1 MLGMMLIGLLVLVL
15 LVIPLCIGFVSI
27 IRWIIRRVR
36 RDSGCVP
43 AVGGRSA
50 PPPETAGGEAA
61 RTEPPMPGGTF
72 GAETSGGPDFPL
84 ERALEPQLPVED
96 VMGVPHDTDRAAL
109 QDQLPGKAMP
119 QGELKDSVV
128 FRYALVA
135 GIALLLLIP
144 LLMVE
149 SLVGERSSLYRE
161 VVADISRTWG
171 GLQQLSGPYLLVPY
185 TERVERERVVPV
197 EGGEGRLVRETRLE
211 ASYFVIL
218 PSRLSFDAVLDPE
231 SRRRGI
237 YRALVY
243 TSEIDISGQF
253 TLPSRE
259 ALTRIVPALV
269 EVDYTR
275 AFVITGL
282 SHSSALREASPFV
295 WAGVP
300 YGAEPGTQPFENL
313 PSGFRVP
320 IALNTGQGT
329 FDFSQRLALSGS
341 SGIRFATAGE
351 NTEIKVRSPWPHPS
365 FQGQVLPASY
375 ETSDT
380 GFSAVWSVPS
390 LARSYPNLGMQHTWP
405 SDFMEFTVGV
415 DLYQAG
421 THYKLV
427 ERSVKYGVLF
437 IGLTFLA
444 FIVFEMGLGARLH
457 PVQYGIVGLSMV
469 VFYLV
474 LLSLSEHLAF
484 LASYLSASVCIV
496 LMVSCYVGF
505 ALRNYKEGMGIG
517 VLLVA
522 LYSLLYTILQ
532 MEDYALLMG
541 TALLLVM
548 LAALMVVS
556 RNLAGGSR

>member
-1 MLGMMLIGLLVLVL
+1 MFEVLLFGLLVLVL
-15 LVIPLCIGFVSI
+15 IVVPLCVGFVSI
-27 IRWIIRRVR
+27 VRWLMRRTRQAPECGSPV
-36 RDSGCVP
+36 V
-43 AVGGRSA
+43 AKTF
-50 PPPETAGGEAA
+50 PPPGPVGEEAA
-61 RTEPPMPGGTF
+61 RPEGLADEASFTFETPGAADAPAGNDEECQIT
-72 GAETSGGPDFPL
+72 
-84 ERALEPQLPVED
+84 VED
-96 VMGVPHDTDRAAL
+96 AVDAPHKADKVVL
-109 QDQLPGKAMP
+109 QEQ
-119 QGELKDSVV
+119 LKDSMV
-128 FRYALVA
+128 FRCGVVT

-144 LLMVE
+144 LMMVE
-149 SLVGERSSLYRE
+149 SLVRERSVLYRE

-197 EGGEGRLVRETRLE
+197 KGGEDRLVRETRLE
-211 ASYFVIL
+211 MGYFVIL
-218 PSRLSFDAVLDPE
+218 PSRLSFDASLDPE

-243 TSEIDISGQF
+243 MSEIGISGQF

-269 EVDYTR
+269 DVDYAR
-275 AFVITGL
+275 AFAITGL
-282 SHSSALREASPFV
+282 SHPSALREAGPFV

-300 YGAEPGTQPFENL
+300 HNAEPGTQPFENL
-313 PSGFRVP
+313 ASGFRVP
-320 IALNTGQGT
+320 VALGAGQGT
-329 FDFSQRLALSGS
+329 FDFSQRLVMSGS
-341 SGIRFATAGE
+341 GGIRFATAGE
-351 NTEIKVRSPWPHPS
+351 TTDIKVRSTWPHPS
-365 FQGQVLPASY
+365 FQGQVLPVSY
-375 ETSDT
+375 ETSDA

-390 LARSYPNLGMQHTWP
+390 LARSYPNLGTLHTWP
-405 SDFMEFTVGV
+405 RDFTEFAVGV

-421 THYKLV
+421 THYQLV

-444 FIVFEMGLGARLH
+444 FLVFEMGLGTRLH

-484 LASYLSASVCIV
+484 LTSYLSASGCIA
-496 LMVSCYVGF
+496 LMASCYVGF
-505 ALRNYKEGMGIG
+505 ALRNVKEGIGIG
-517 VLLVA
+517 ILLVA
-522 LYSLLYTILQ
+522 LYTLLYTILQ

-541 TALLLVM
+541 TALVLVM

-556 RNLAGGSR
+556 RNLARERR

>member
-1 MLGMMLIGLLVLVL
+1 M
-15 LVIPLCIGFVSI
+15 
-27 IRWIIRRVR
+27 
-36 RDSGCVP
+36 
-43 AVGGRSA
+43 
-50 PPPETAGGEAA
+50 
-61 RTEPPMPGGTF
+61 
-72 GAETSGGPDFPL
+72 
-84 ERALEPQLPVED
+84 
-96 VMGVPHDTDRAAL
+96 
-109 QDQLPGKAMP
+109 
-119 QGELKDSVV
+119 
-128 FRYALVA
+128 
-135 GIALLLLIP
+135 
-144 LLMVE
+144 
-149 SLVGERSSLYRE
+149 
-161 VVADISRTWG
+161 
-171 GLQQLSGPYLLVPY
+171 
-185 TERVERERVVPV
+185 
-197 EGGEGRLVRETRLE
+197 
-211 ASYFVIL
+211 
-218 PSRLSFDAVLDPE
+218 
-231 SRRRGI
+231 
-237 YRALVY
+237 VY
-243 TSEIDISGQF
+243 TSEIGISGQF

-269 EVDYTR
+269 DVDYAR
-275 AFVITGL
+275 SFVVTGL
-282 SHSSALREASPFV
+282 SHPSALREASPFV

-300 YGAEPGTQPFENL
+300 YSAEPGTQPFENL

-320 IALNTGQGT
+320 IALNAGQGT

-341 SGIRFATAGE
+341 GGIRFATAGE

-390 LARSYPNLGMQHTWP
+390 LARSYPNLGTLHTWP
-405 SDFMEFTVGV
+405 RHFTEFAVGV

-484 LASYLSASVCIV
+484 LTSYLSASGCIV

-556 RNLAGGSR
+556 RNLARGNK

>member
-1 MLGMMLIGLLVLVL
+1 MLEVMLFGLLILVL
-15 LVIPLCIGFVSI
+15 LVLPLCVGFVSI
-27 IRWIIRRVR
+27 VKWLMRRSR
-36 RDSGCVP
+36 QTSGYAGP
-43 AVGGRSA
+43 AIEKEDVALPGSV
-50 PPPETAGGEAA
+50 GGEAA
-61 RTEPPMPGGTF
+61 QPEPLTDGRTFTFEPPG
-72 GAETSGGPDFPL
+72 ESGVPVENPK
-84 ERALEPQLPVED
+84 EPQTPVED
-96 VMGVPHDTDRAAL
+96 AVDAPNKTDKAAL
-109 QDQLPGKAMP
+109 QDQL
-119 QGELKDSVV
+119 KDSMMLRCGV
-128 FRYALVA
+128 VA
-135 GIALLLLIP
+135 GVALLLLIP
-144 LLMVE
+144 LMMVE
-149 SLVGERSSLYRE
+149 SLVRERSSLYRE

-197 EGGEGRLVRETRLE
+197 KGGEDRLVRETRLE
-211 ASYFVIL
+211 AGYFVIL
-218 PSRLSFDAVLDPE
+218 PSRLSFDASLDPE

-243 TSEIDISGQF
+243 TSEIGISGQF
-253 TLPSRE
+253 ALPSKE

-269 EVDYTR
+269 GVDYAR

-282 SHSSALREASPFV
+282 SHPSALREAGPFV
-295 WAGVP
+295 WAGTP
-300 YGAEPGTQPFENL
+300 HNAEPGTQPFEGL
-313 PSGFRVP
+313 ASGFRVP
-320 IALNTGQGT
+320 VALDAGQGP
-329 FDFSQRLALSGS
+329 FDFSQRLVMSGS
-341 SGIRFATAGE
+341 GGIRFATAGE
-351 NTEIKVRSPWPHPS
+351 TTDIKVRSPWPHPS

-375 ETSDT
+375 ETSDS

-390 LARSYPNLGMQHTWP
+390 LARSYPNLGTLHTWP
-405 SDFMEFTVGV
+405 RNFTEFAVGV
-415 DLYQAG
+415 DLYQTG

-444 FIVFEMGLGARLH
+444 FIVFEMGLGTRLH

-474 LLSLSEHLAF
+474 LLSLSEHLPF
-484 LASYLSASVCIV
+484 LTSYLSASGCIV

-505 ALRNYKEGMGIG
+505 ALRNIKEGIGIG

-522 LYSLLYTILQ
+522 LYTLLYTILQ

-541 TALLLVM
+541 TALVLVM

-556 RNLAGGSR
+556 RNLARGHK

>member
-1 MLGMMLIGLLVLVL
+1 M
-15 LVIPLCIGFVSI
+15 
-27 IRWIIRRVR
+27 
-36 RDSGCVP
+36 
-43 AVGGRSA
+43 
-50 PPPETAGGEAA
+50 
-61 RTEPPMPGGTF
+61 
-72 GAETSGGPDFPL
+72 
-84 ERALEPQLPVED
+84 
-96 VMGVPHDTDRAAL
+96 
-109 QDQLPGKAMP
+109 
-119 QGELKDSVV
+119 
-128 FRYALVA
+128 
-135 GIALLLLIP
+135 
-144 LLMVE
+144 
-149 SLVGERSSLYRE
+149 
-161 VVADISRTWG
+161 
-171 GLQQLSGPYLLVPY
+171 
-185 TERVERERVVPV
+185 
-197 EGGEGRLVRETRLE
+197 
-211 ASYFVIL
+211 
-218 PSRLSFDAVLDPE
+218 
-231 SRRRGI
+231 
-237 YRALVY
+237 
-243 TSEIDISGQF
+243 
-253 TLPSRE
+253 
-259 ALTRIVPALV
+259 
-269 EVDYTR
+269 DYTR

-282 SHSSALREASPFV
+282 SHPSALREASPFV

-300 YGAEPGTQPFENL
+300 YGAEPGTQPFESL

-351 NTEIKVRSPWPHPS
+351 HRD
-365 FQGQVLPASY
+365 QGAFAVAAS
-375 ETSDT
+375 EFSGAGASGFLRTSDT

-505 ALRNYKEGMGIG
+505 ALRNYKERGWG
-517 VLLVA
+517 
-522 LYSLLYTILQ
+522 
-532 MEDYALLMG
+532 
-541 TALLLVM
+541 
-548 LAALMVVS
+548 
-556 RNLAGGSR
+556 

>member
-1 MLGMMLIGLLVLVL
+1 MFEVMLIGLLVLVL
-15 LVIPLCIGFVSI
+15 VLIPLCIGFVAI
-27 IRWIIRRVR
+27 VRWIMRRTRRV
-36 RDSGCVP
+36 SGQTPVTAAEP
-43 AVGGRSA
+43 LPPGAVEKGVVQTESLTAEDTFAFEMSGELGA
-50 PPPETAGGEAA
+50 PSEKA
-61 RTEPPMPGGTF
+61 R
-72 GAETSGGPDFPL
+72 
-84 ERALEPQLPVED
+84 EPQLPVED
-96 VMGVPHDTDRAAL
+96 VVETPNNTDKAVL
-109 QDQLPGKAMP
+109 QDQL
-119 QGELKDSVV
+119 KDSMM
-128 FRYALVA
+128 FRYAVVA

-149 SLVGERSSLYRE
+149 SLVGNARRCTVKWWRTSAGHGAGCSSFPARICWSRIRSVWSGN
-161 VVADISRTWG
+161 ASCPSR
-171 GLQQLSGPYLLVPY
+171 
-185 TERVERERVVPV
+185 
-197 EGGEGRLVRETRLE
+197 GEDRLVRETRLE

-218 PSRLSFDAVLDPE
+218 PSRLSFDATLDPE

-243 TSEIDISGQF
+243 TSEIGISGQF

-269 EVDYTR
+269 DVDYAR
-275 AFVITGL
+275 SFVVTGL
-282 SHSSALREASPFV
+282 SHPSALREASPFV

-300 YGAEPGTQPFENL
+300 YSAEPGTQPFENL

-320 IALNTGQGT
+320 IALNAGQGT

-341 SGIRFATAGE
+341 GGIRFATAGE
-351 NTEIKVRSPWPHPS
+351 TTEIKVRSPWPHPS

-390 LARSYPNLGMQHTWP
+390 LARSYPNLGTLHTWP
-405 SDFMEFTVGV
+405 RHFTEFAVGV

-484 LASYLSASVCIV
+484 LTSYLSASGCIV

-556 RNLAGGSR
+556 RNLARGNK